1 MEISEKV
8 AYLKGLAEGLA
19 LDTETK
25 EGKLIAAIIDVLDEM
40 SIRFEDIDDGRPIAN
55 MNIEGMPWYV
65 EEKPEYQSGS
75 EKPPMDKRETRA
87 FIANA
92 LLAALAIGLV
102 FIIAAALF
110 LLFCTKVW
118 FQ

>member
-1 MEISEKV
+1 
-8 AYLKGLAEGLA
+8 
-19 LDTETK
+19 
-25 EGKLIAAIIDVLDEM
+25 
-40 SIRFEDIDDGRPIAN
+40 
-55 MNIEGMPWYV
+55 
-65 EEKPEYQSGS
+65 
-75 EKPPMDKRETRA
+75 MDKRETRA

-118 FQ
+118 FR

>member
-1 MEISEKV
+1 MRRK
-8 AYLKGLAEGLA
+8 K
-19 LDTETK
+19 DQQP
-25 EGKLIAAIIDVLDEM
+25 
-40 SIRFEDIDDGRPIAN
+40 RFEDIDDGRPIAN
-55 MNIEGMPWYV
+55 MNIEGM
-65 EEKPEYQSGS
+65 
-75 EKPPMDKRETRA
+75 PMDKRETRA

-118 FQ
+118 FR

>member
-1 MEISEKV
+1 MRRK
-8 AYLKGLAEGLA
+8 K
-19 LDTETK
+19 DQQP
-25 EGKLIAAIIDVLDEM
+25 
-40 SIRFEDIDDGRPIAN
+40 RFEDIDDGRPIAN

-92 LLAALAIGLV
+92 LLAALAIGMV

-110 LLFCTKVW
+110 LLFVTMVW
-118 FQ
+118 FL

>member
-1 MEISEKV
+1 MRRK
-8 AYLKGLAEGLA
+8 K
-19 LDTETK
+19 DQQP
-25 EGKLIAAIIDVLDEM
+25 
-40 SIRFEDIDDGRPIAN
+40 RFEDIDDGRPIAN
-55 MNIEGMPWYV
+55 IEGMPWYA

-75 EKPPMDKRETRA
+75 EKLPMDKRETRA

-118 FQ
+118 FR